1 MIKWQKQGEAIV
13 GALSLVDG
21 RKGSAVVLGAREN
34 PKGASL
40 VITAED
46 GGEPERI
53 PLADA
58 TDLIS
63 PEALIDILCTQ
74 ERAFGSVGLE
84 PLKLEES

>member
-1 MIKWQKQGEAIV
+1 MIRWQNQGEAIV

-21 RKGSAVVLGAREN
+21 RKGKAVVVGAREN

-40 VITAED
+40 VIAAAG
-46 GGEPERI
+46 GGEPERV

-74 ERAFGSVGLE
+74 ERAFGSAGLE
-84 PLKLEES
+84 PPKIEES